1 MRTFS
6 WKRSAA
12 HARAMGRQR
21 RAPKFIE
28 VSLPRPLTRRQ
39 CEQFKLT
46 GRRSPKIQN
55 KENALCRRTTH
66 IPTLRFAMGLST
78 PMLLNADSLPEILTA
93 RELEGF
99 IRIDVKTIYAYVKGG
114 QIPYMRMGSNLRF
127 CKREILA
134 WLEERHYR
142 P

>member
-1 MRTFS
+1 
-6 WKRSAA
+6 
-12 HARAMGRQR
+12 
-21 RAPKFIE
+21 
-28 VSLPRPLTRRQ
+28 
-39 CEQFKLT
+39 
-46 GRRSPKIQN
+46 
-55 KENALCRRTTH
+55 
-66 IPTLRFAMGLST
+66 MGLST

-99 IRIDVKTIYAYVKGG
+99 IRLDVKTIYAYVKSG

-134 WLEERHYR
+134 WMEERHYR

>member
-1 MRTFS
+1 MLDP
-6 WKRSAA
+6 
-12 HARAMGRQR
+12 RAGGVQE
-21 RAPKFIE
+21 FNSE
-28 VSLPRPLTRRQ
+28 RRQ
-39 CEQFKLT
+39 PTCGRDACAVGQAVQQNLSTLRYERDGLT
-46 GRRSPKIQN
+46 NERHCRS
-55 KENALCRRTTH
+55 ERCGALCRTTY
-66 IPTLRFAMGLST
+66 IPILRFAMGHST
-78 PMLLNADSLPEILTA
+78 PMLLNADTLPEILTA